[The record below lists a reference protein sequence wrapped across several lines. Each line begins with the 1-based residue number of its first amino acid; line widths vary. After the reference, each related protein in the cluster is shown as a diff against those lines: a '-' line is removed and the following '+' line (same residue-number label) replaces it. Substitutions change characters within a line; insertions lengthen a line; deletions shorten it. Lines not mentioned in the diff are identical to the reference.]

1 MVKIT
6 TDISIACP
14 WIIKTRDRGRNL
26 DLNDQPRSGKLL
38 CATHDLNRQ
47 KFEEFIQE
55 SRRKLFEDLR
65 ENTKET
71 ERTNKSRS
79 SGKNKPTL
87 LQHDNARAHT
97 SFATSAAVEHIGF
110 EVVPYPLYSP
120 DLAPCDILLL
130 AVQRNV
136 SNELIPLVMKKWF
149 REQPEVFYKDGF
161 EKLIQPQRR
170 CIEVVKRCLEK

>member
-1 MVKIT
+1 MCSWV
-6 TDISIACP
+6 
-14 WIIKTRDRGRNL
+14 IKARESGRSL

-38 CATHDLNRQ
+38 YVTHDLNRQ

-55 SRRKLFEDLR
+55 NRQKSFKDLR

-79 SGKNKPTL
+79 SGKSKTTL

-97 SFATSAAVEHIGF
+97 NFATSAAEGHIGF

-120 DLAPCDILLL
+120 DLASYDILLF
-130 AVQRNV
+130 AT
-136 SNELIPLVMKKWF
+136 
-149 REQPEVFYKDGF
+149 
-161 EKLIQPQRR
+161 
-170 CIEVVKRCLEK
+170 KRKSQTN